1 MIEIDGVL
9 WKETRKIMSL
19 EKYSRRMIE
28 VLKENDIPFT
38 IHWGKNSDWGFPGLL
53 KHMFNGNSEKWIEQR
68 KKLLST
74 EMQDMFSNKFI
85 TTIGLH

>member
-1 MIEIDGVL
+1 
-9 WKETRKIMSL
+9 MSL

-38 IHWGKNSDWGFPGLL
+38 IHWGKNSDWELPGLL